1 MDLRLRTWQ
10 AWALLVRPR
19 AFVLGRRSPGPRSC
33 NRPGPPL
40 TAPEPTLPVTDRR
53 AYGADDDDDLPVDV
67 VRFAQFSLAAD
78 NEAIRR

>member
-1 MDLRLRTWQ
+1 M
-10 AWALLVRPR
+10 
-19 AFVLGRRSPGPRSC
+19 
-33 NRPGPPL
+33 

-78 NEAIRR
+78 RKSMQNMTMLSAHTKVGRSSP